1 MRRREFIAGLGS
13 VAALGLSAQAQTAQP
28 VVGFVSARSSADDAR
43 YGGAFRLGLSETGI
57 DGQRVTVEY
66 HWLDG
71 RYDSLPS
78 LMADLVRRHVTVIV
92 TTGGTVALAAKVATA
107 DIPIV
112 FGVNENPVNL
122 GLVASIARPGG
133 NATGINL
140 LGQEILTKQ
149 LELLHKLVPKA
160 VRVAVL
166 VNPANAANTETTLRA
181 VPDAARALGLEIQ
194 VLKASGI
201 REIEAAFATLV
212 RERADALF
220 VGGDGFFGSRR
231 LQFTILS
238 VRHGIPVVGGD
249 NGLLMTYATDPT
261 YMYREAGVY
270 TGRILKGAKPADVPV
285 IQSTKLELT
294 INLTMAKALGIDVPS
309 DVLALADEVIE

>member
-1 MRRREFIAGLGS
+1 MSWARRPSPSSWNSSICWCPRLSGS
-13 VAALGLSAQAQTAQP
+13 P
-28 VVGFVSARSSADDAR
+28 
-43 YGGAFRLGLSETGI
+43 
-57 DGQRVTVEY
+57 
-66 HWLDG
+66 W
-71 RYDSLPS
+71 
-78 LMADLVRRHVTVIV
+78 
-92 TTGGTVALAAKVATA
+92 
-107 DIPIV
+107 
-112 FGVNENPVNL
+112 
-122 GLVASIARPGG
+122 
-133 NATGINL
+133 
-140 LGQEILTKQ
+140 
-149 LELLHKLVPKA
+149 
-160 VRVAVL
+160 

-181 VPDAARALGLEIQ
+181 APDAARALGLEIQ
-194 VLKASGI
+194 VLKASSI

-238 VRHGIPVVGGD
+238 VRYGIPVVGGD
-249 NGLLMTYATDPT
+249 NGLLMTNATDPT

-270 TGRILKGAKPADVPV
+270 TGRILKGAKPADLPV

>member
-1 MRRREFIAGLGS
+1 LPVVAFISARSPHDAARCGAVFRAGLG
-13 VAALGLSAQAQTAQP
+13 
-28 VVGFVSARSSADDAR
+28 
-43 YGGAFRLGLSETGI
+43 ETGI
-57 DGQRVTVEY
+57 IASQSVTVEY

-71 RYDSLPS
+71 QYDSLRS
-78 LMADLVRRHVTVIV
+78 LIADLVRRRVAAIV
-92 TTGGTVALAAKVATA
+92 AAGSTPAALAAKAATA

-112 FGVNENPVNL
+112 FGVVQNPVNM
-122 GLVASIARPGG
+122 GLVASLARPGG
-133 NATGINL
+133 NVTGVNV
-140 LGQEILTKQ
+140 LGQEAVAKQ
-149 LELLHKLVPKA
+149 LELLHMLVPKA
-160 VRVAVL
+160 VRLAVL

-181 VPDAARALGLEIQ
+181 APDAARALGLEIQ
-194 VLKASGI
+194 VLKASSI

-270 TGRILKGAKPADVPV
+270 TGRILKGAKPADLPV
-285 IQSTKLELT
+285 IQTTKLELT